1 MRIELQYRYV
11 VVKAEKNEPLRYY
24 HSRPTRWEDNIRE
37 AEFFY
42 CVDTAILF
50 AEMFDREA
58 QRGRRKCNITYS
70 AIAIKA
76 DEMPYKSWMNN

>member
-1 MRIELQYRYV
+1 MNIELQYRYV

-24 HSRPTRWEDNIRE
+24 YSRPGRWEDNIRK

-42 CVDTAILF
+42 SVDVATYY
-50 AEMFDREA
+50 AESFSRED

-70 AIAIKA
+70 ALSIRA
-76 DEMPYKSWMNN
+76 DAMPYKAWMNN

>member
-24 HSRPTRWEDNIRE
+24 NSRQRIWEDNIRK

-42 CVDTAILF
+42 SVSTAIFF
-50 AEMFDREA
+50 AEMFNREA
-58 QRGRRKCNITYS
+58 QRDRRKCNITYS

-76 DEMPYKSWMNN
+76 DEMPYKVWMNN